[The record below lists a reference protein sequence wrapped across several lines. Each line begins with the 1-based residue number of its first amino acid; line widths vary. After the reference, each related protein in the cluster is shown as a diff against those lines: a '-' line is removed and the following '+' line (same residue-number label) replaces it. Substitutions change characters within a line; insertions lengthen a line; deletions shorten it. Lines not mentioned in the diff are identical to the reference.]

1 MARAAPLSLFPRRS
15 LSRGRIREHCGA
27 MASPKVHRYPYPRPA
42 VTVDVAVFAADSLH
56 PRTPP
61 RLRVLLIRRGKAP
74 FAGRWALP
82 GGFVDADEDLP
93 DAARR
98 ELREET
104 GLQVA
109 LGPQLGAYGTPGRD
123 PRGHTVSVA
132 YLAWCPGAP
141 PAVHG
146 LDDAVEA
153 DWHDARR
160 PPPLA
165 FDHRDVLRD
174 ALARLAAMADA
185 APGRGEFVTLLP
197 ASFGSGEAVELCAA
211 AGRIRAT
218 PALRAAVLRT
228 LRRCPRLRRLGATG
242 REARFARSER

>member
-1 MARAAPLSLFPRRS
+1 
-15 LSRGRIREHCGA
+15 
-27 MASPKVHRYPYPRPA
+27 MASRKLHSYPYPRPA
-42 VTVDVAVFAADSLH
+42 VTVDVAVFAADASD
-56 PRTPP
+56 PRAAP
-61 RLRVLLIRRGKAP
+61 RLRVLLIQRGKAP

-104 GLQVA
+104 GLHVA

-123 PRGHTVSVA
+123 PRGHTVSVV

-141 PAVHG
+141 QVVHG

-153 DWHDARR
+153 GWHDARR

-165 FDHRDVLRD
+165 FDHREVLRD
-174 ALARLAAMADA
+174 AVARLEQMAEPA
-185 APGRGEFVTLLP
+185 QAEFVALLP
-197 ASFGSGEAVELCAA
+197 PTFGSRAAIELCAA
-211 AGRIRAT
+211 AGRSRPTPTLAT
-218 PALRAAVLRT
+218 AVLRA
-228 LRRCPRLRRLGATG
+228 LRRCPGVRRLAGEGLAGKG
-242 REARFARSER
+242 REAQFKRSGFKRSGR